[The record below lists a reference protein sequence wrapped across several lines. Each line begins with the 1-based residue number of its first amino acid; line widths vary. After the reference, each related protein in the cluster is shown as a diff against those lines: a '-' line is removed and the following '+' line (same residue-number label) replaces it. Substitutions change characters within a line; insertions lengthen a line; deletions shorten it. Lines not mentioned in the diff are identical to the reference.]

1 MTHEPHRKKEL
12 EAALL
17 EVLDEAMS
25 VDQAACGK
33 IRVYNAQARTL
44 EIHAQ
49 RGFSD
54 GFVQTFRAVDADE
67 ELACARA
74 FRLRRRVAVP
84 NVSTDPHS
92 APFLEPARAEGF
104 KALQSTPLIAPGG
117 RVVGTLSTHFARV
130 HMPSASAALV
140 LDYLSSKAATLIESF
155 DGA

>member
-1 MTHEPHRKKEL
+1 MTHEPHRKKQL

-33 IRVYNAQARTL
+33 IRVYNADARTL
-44 EIHAQ
+44 EIQAQ

-74 FRLRRRVAVP
+74 FRLRRRVTVP
-84 NVSTDPHS
+84 NVTTDPFS
-92 APFLEPARAEGF
+92 APYLEPSREEGF
-104 KALQSTPLIAPGG
+104 TAASW
-117 RVVGTLSTHFARV
+117 ARC
-130 HMPSASAALV
+130 PRIFRTCTCRPRRPRWCWTTSR
-140 LDYLSSKAATLIESF
+140 
-155 DGA
+155 